1 MSNYLKLLVQLCDLV
16 APLVLFLCKS
26 MSKANLSDYLK
37 EIQNVFILFNSS
49 SVRGVMI
56 ENISDFNL
64 ICNLLHLDVTPF
76 QT

>member
-64 ICNLLHLDVTPF
+64 ICNLLQLDVTPF
-76 QT
+76 

>member
-64 ICNLLHLDVTPF
+64 ICNLLQLDVTPF

>member
-1 MSNYLKLLVQLCDLV
+1 MSNYLILLVQLCDLV

-64 ICNLLHLDVTPF
+64 ICNLLQLDVTPF